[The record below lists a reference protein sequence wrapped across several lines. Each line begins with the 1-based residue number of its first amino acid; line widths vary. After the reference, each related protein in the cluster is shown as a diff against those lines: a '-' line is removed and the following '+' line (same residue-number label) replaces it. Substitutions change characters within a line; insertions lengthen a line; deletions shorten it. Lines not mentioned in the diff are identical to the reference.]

1 MERFVLDTNVF
12 IQAMRSAEAR
22 AELADWQRRMAPHI
36 WQHSVVVA
44 ELLVG
49 ARNEETWKRWHELWV
64 IPAERVRRILVPDYA
79 IWLRASRILSR
90 LAAAGRISPGG
101 VKPSFFNDCLLAAS
115 SRERGCVIVTHN
127 RDDFELIARVEPA
140 VRTSPP
146 FP

>member
-12 IQAMRSAEAR
+12 IHAMRNAEAR
-22 AELADWQRRMAPHI
+22 AELAAWQRRMAPHI
-36 WQHSVVVA
+36 WQHAVVVS

-49 ARNEETWKRWHELWV
+49 ARNEETWKRWHERWV
-64 IPAERVRRILVPDYA
+64 IPAERVRRILVPDYG
-79 IWLRASRILSR
+79 IWLRASRIISR
-90 LAAAGRISPGG
+90 LVETGRISPGG

-115 SRERGCVIVTHN
+115 SREQCHMIVTHN
-127 RDDFELIARVEPA
+127 RDDFELIAQAEPA